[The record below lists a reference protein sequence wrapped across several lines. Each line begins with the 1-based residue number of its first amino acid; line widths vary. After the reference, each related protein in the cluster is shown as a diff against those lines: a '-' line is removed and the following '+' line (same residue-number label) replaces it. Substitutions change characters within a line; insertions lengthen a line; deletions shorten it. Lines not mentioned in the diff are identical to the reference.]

1 VTGTPGPAPPEH
13 RDGWDFQRDPAL
25 ATDPQGAL
33 EQLRGRGTFWTT
45 ANKGHWVI
53 TDPEQIRAALQDPAS
68 FSSRDVN
75 IPGSAHR
82 RRMVPVELDPPDHGK
97 YRTMLAPFFSP
108 AAASKMDDQI
118 ERYCA
123 ELLDRITPLGRCEFV
138 ADFATQLPA
147 MLFLGLFDLPVAD
160 APAIDAH
167 LQAMSVRTLGASPH
181 EGARWLDEYVRAVV
195 EDRIAHPGRDLV
207 SQLLACE
214 LGGLAV
220 TPEEV
225 GDLLFLLLIAGLDTT
240 TGVMAFGWH
249 HLATHQADRARLAA
263 DPGIVPTAVEEILR
277 HYTIV
282 NIGRVVSSGV
292 CVDGVALA
300 PGDRVLLPVTLAHR
314 LGDDSDGVRLDLG
327 PRRHSA
333 FGAGPHRCLGSH
345 LARREL
351 AIALRAWH
359 QRIPEYDVA
368 ADTTVDGF
376 GGAVM
381 GLRSLHL
388 SWT

>member
-1 VTGTPGPAPPEH
+1 VTEGPRHAPAGH
-13 RDGWDFQRDPAL
+13 AYDWDFQRDPAL
-25 ATDPQGAL
+25 AIDPQAAL
-33 EQLRGRGTFWTT
+33 EQLRGLGTFWTT

-53 TDPEQIRAALQDPAS
+53 TDPEQIRAALQDPTS

-108 AAASKMDDQI
+108 AAAARMDDRI
-118 ERYCA
+118 EAYCR
-123 ELLDRITPLGRCEFV
+123 ELLDRIAPLGRCEFV

-147 MLFLGLFDLPVAD
+147 MLFLGLFDLPIAD

-167 LQAMSVRTLGASPH
+167 LQAMSMRSPGESPH
-181 EGARWLDEYVRAVV
+181 EGARWLEEYVRAVV
-195 EDRIAHPGRDLV
+195 DDRVARPGADLV

-214 LGGLAV
+214 VGGLVV
-220 TPEEV
+220 TAEEV

-249 HLATHQADRARLAA
+249 HLATHPADRARVAA

-282 NIGRVVSSGV
+282 NIARVVTDDIS
-292 CVDGVALA
+292 VDGVALA
-300 PGDRVLLPVTLAHR
+300 PGERVLLPVTLAHR
-314 LGDDSDGVRLDLG
+314 LGDHSDGVRLDLA
-327 PRRHSA
+327 PRRHYA

-351 AIALRAWH
+351 AIALRSWH
-359 QRIPEYDVA
+359 ERIPDYDVED
-368 ADTTVDGF
+368 DTTVVGF
-376 GGAVM
+376 GGAIM

-388 SWT
+388 SWA